1 MKRLSSLFL
10 VSLLSGATT
19 LGAYKLFIEGGE
31 NRNSVVTMAPTN
43 FNRTVGLNG
52 EAVDFTVAAENAVHT
67 VVHVKNVSVRTISNP
82 IMEYFYGSRGTQQ
95 QEQIGT
101 GSGVIISEDGYIVTN
116 NHVIKGANEL
126 EVTLNNNKAYK
137 AKLIGTD
144 SKMDIALLKISADEK
159 LPYSTFADSDQ
170 VKVGEWV
177 LAVGNPYNLTSTV
190 TAGIVSAKA
199 RNLDTNGIQSFIQTD
214 AAVNPGNSGGALVN
228 TRGELIGI
236 NTMISSQ
243 TGSYVGYSFAVPSN
257 ITRKIIED
265 LMEFGG
271 VQRGILGVEG
281 SELNSK
287 FSKEL
292 GLDDAEGFYI
302 NKVTKNSGAE
312 KAGLQKG
319 DVIKKLDAQKI
330 NSYSELSGYISTKR
344 PNDKVQVTYIRDGQ
358 TKTAQVTLIKN
369 DVFTTEFKGLE
380 LENIESSDKK
390 KFKIDYGVRIKEI
403 NNENL
408 KPYSNQLKG
417 NIILSI
423 DNVKATDVETVSR
436 LLNKKDENENI
447 SIQMINGVGQLMQ
460 IIL

>member
-19 LGAYKLFIEGGE
+19 LGAYKLFFDGTN
-31 NRNSVVTMAPTN
+31 NRNSIVTSAPN
-43 FNRTVGLNG
+43 NYGRAVGLSG
-52 EAVDFTVAAENAVHT
+52 EAVDFTAAAENAVHT
-67 VVHVKNVSVRTISNP
+67 VVHVKNVSVRTVSNP
-82 IMEYFYGSRGTQQ
+82 IMEYFYGSQGGQQ

-116 NHVIKGANEL
+116 NHVIKDANEL

-137 AKLIGTD
+137 ARLIGTD
-144 SKMDIALLKISADEK
+144 SKMDIALLKIDTDEK

-228 TRGELIGI
+228 TRGELVGI

-257 ITRKIIED
+257 ITKKIIED
-265 LMEFGG
+265 LMEFGN
-271 VQRGILGVEG
+271 VQRGILGIEG
-281 SELNSK
+281 NELNSRV
-287 FSKEL
+287 SKEL
-292 GLDDAEGFYI
+292 GVNDTEGFYI
-302 NKVTKNSGAE
+302 GKVTKNSGAE

-319 DVIKKLDAQKI
+319 DIVKKIDTQKI
-330 NSYSELSGYISTKR
+330 NSFSELSGYISTKR
-344 PNDKVQVTYIRDGQ
+344 PNDKVQVTFIRNGE
-358 TKTAQVTLIKN
+358 TKSVSVTLVKN
-369 DVFTTEFKGLE
+369 DVVSTEFKGIE
-380 LENIESSDKK
+380 LENIEAVDKR
-390 KFKIDYGVRIKEI
+390 KFRIDYGVRIKEI

-408 KPYSNQLKG
+408 KPYYNQLKG
-417 NIILSI
+417 NIILSV
-423 DNVKATDVETVSR
+423 DNVKATDVETISKF
-436 LLNKKDENENI
+436 LNKKGENQSV
-447 SIQMINGVGQLMQ
+447 SIQMINQMGQ
-460 IIL
+460 IIQIII